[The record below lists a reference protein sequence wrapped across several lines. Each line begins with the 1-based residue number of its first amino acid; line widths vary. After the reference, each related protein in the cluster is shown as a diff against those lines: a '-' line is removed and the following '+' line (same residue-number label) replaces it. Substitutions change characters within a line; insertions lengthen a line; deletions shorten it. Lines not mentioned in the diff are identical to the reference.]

1 MEKREKKIEELKMV
15 QNSINFGVFVGLML
29 VLLFQVSQSIT
40 RLKEFIQDR
49 ELHVILDYK
58 KPLVDITKLRNAN
71 WSNISMLRNV
81 FLRDSNLAYCTKNSI
96 QFKGCCLMLV

>member
-1 MEKREKKIEELKMV
+1 MEKREKKIEELKMA

-58 KPLVDITKLRNAN
+58 KPLVDITKETPTGQ
-71 WSNISMLRNV
+71 I
-81 FLRDSNLAYCTKNSI
+81 FPC
-96 QFKGCCLMLV
+96 

>member
-1 MEKREKKIEELKMV
+1 MEKREKKIEELKMA

-49 ELHVILDYK
+49 ELHVILDY
-58 KPLVDITKLRNAN
+58 
-71 WSNISMLRNV
+71 NID
-81 FLRDSNLAYCTKNSI
+81 F
-96 QFKGCCLMLV
+96 F

>member
-1 MEKREKKIEELKMV
+1 MEKREKKIEELKMA

-58 KPLVDITKLRNAN
+58 KPNSFYVSYCLEPCEVT
-71 WSNISMLRNV
+71 SNCRLYYSMSLPYWV
-81 FLRDSNLAYCTKNSI
+81 
-96 QFKGCCLMLV
+96 